1 MATINIDPV
10 VAGAIQAQTALEKID
25 SLQDKAI
32 TLAILGQLQLMN
44 LNMEKNWGE
53 LALGI
58 PGSIRNSEANQAAVL
73 ATISNSLM
81 DLNDNAIKM
90 TSTISELS
98 STIKVMNSTMNQ
110 MATVQKIAVSDQI
123 SANNFQQR
131 ETLAALER
139 NEIEPTIAPD
149 FKKVVEQQ
157 ITNSTL
163 MSASSA
169 FTTAITD
176 FSNSII
182 TGATNYI
189 SQTEIVTWG
198 KATIE
203 NLLVKLKLTR
213 AANAVANPE
222 EVAIKAAKN
231 TVNTKAGAGLW
242 APTVIPPDL

>member
-1 MATINIDPV
+1 MAINIDPL
-10 VAGAIQAQTALEKID
+10 VASAIQAQTALEKVD

-32 TLAILGQLQLMN
+32 SLAMLAQMQALVLSV
-44 LNMEKNWGE
+44 EKNWGE
-53 LALGI
+53 LALTI

-81 DLNDNAIKM
+81 DLNDNALKM
-90 TSTISELS
+90 TATISELS
-98 STIKVMNSTMNQ
+98 TTIKLMNSTFNT
-110 MATVQKIAVSDQI
+110 MAAVQKLAVSDQI

-131 ETLAALER
+131 ETVAALQR
-139 NEIEPTIAPD
+139 NDIEPTVAPD
-149 FKKVVEQQ
+149 FKKVIEQQ
-157 ITNSTL
+157 ITNSSL
-163 MSASSA
+163 MSATTA
-169 FTTAITD
+169 FTTLITD

>member
-1 MATINIDPV
+1 MAVNIDPL
-10 VAGAIQAQTALEKID
+10 VASAIQAQTALEKVD

-32 TLAILGQLQLMN
+32 SLAMLAQMQALVLSV
-44 LNMEKNWGE
+44 EKNWGE
-53 LALGI
+53 LALTI

-81 DLNDNAIKM
+81 DLNDNALKM
-90 TSTISELS
+90 TATISELS
-98 STIKVMNSTMNQ
+98 TTIKLMNSTFNTI
-110 MATVQKIAVSDQI
+110 AAVQKIAVSDQI

-131 ETLAALER
+131 ETIAALER
-139 NEIEPTIAPD
+139 NDIEPTVAPD

-157 ITNSTL
+157 ITNSTV

-189 SQTEIVTWG
+189 SQTELVTWG
-198 KATIE
+198 KTTIE
-203 NLLVKLKLTR
+203 GLLIKLKLTK

>member
-1 MATINIDPV
+1 MAINIDPL
-10 VAGAIQAQTALEKID
+10 VASAIQAQTALEKVD

-32 TLAILGQLQLMN
+32 SLAMLAQMQALVLSV
-44 LNMEKNWGE
+44 EKNWGE
-53 LALGI
+53 LALTI

-81 DLNDNAIKM
+81 DLNDNALKM
-90 TSTISELS
+90 TATISELS
-98 STIKVMNSTMNQ
+98 TTIKLMNSTFNT
-110 MATVQKIAVSDQI
+110 MAAVQKLAVSDQI

-131 ETLAALER
+131 ETVAALQR
-139 NEIEPTIAPD
+139 NDIEPTVAPD
-149 FKKVVEQQ
+149 FKKVIEQQ
-157 ITNSTL
+157 ITNSSL
-163 MSASSA
+163 MSATTA
-169 FTTAITD
+169 FTTLITD

-231 TVNTKAGAGLW
+231 TVNTQAGAGLW